1 MTPLDNQDPQS
12 GSPEPVADPAVT
24 DPGATAPTFDWD
36 ADDNP
41 WKQRFEGYRPEA
53 DRKITRLSQFEQAV
67 QDFQT
72 GDPAEMR
79 RAAAILGLA
88 DHLEIEEPEPPV
100 YDDPVEELRAQIAA
114 QQERYTALE
123 GKLTAREQ
131 KEQERAQETAINAEL
146 DTLGLTDKDE
156 RNMVLGTAFT
166 LPAREDGLPDFKAA
180 IARIE
185 ARDKARDRA
194 WASGKRAPRSIQP
207 GQTATQTRD
216 PADMIDS
223 TGALTPEGLDYYA
236 QRMQDRSTVT

>member
-1 MTPLDNQDPQS
+1 MNLDNQDPQS
-12 GSPEPVADPAVT
+12 GPPEPVADPAVP

-36 ADDNP
+36 ADENP

-72 GDPAEMR
+72 GDPSEMR
-79 RAAAILGLA
+79 RAAAILGIA
-88 DHLEIEEPEPPV
+88 DHLDIEEPEPPV
-100 YDDPVEELRAQIAA
+100 YDDPVEELRAQLAA
-114 QQERYTALE
+114 QDEKYTALE
-123 GKLTAREQ
+123 GKLTKREQ
-131 KEQERAQETAINAEL
+131 AEQEAQQVAEINKRL
-146 DTLGLTDKDE
+146 DKLSITDEVE

-166 LPAREDGLPDFKAA
+166 LPMGDDGLPDIPAA

-207 GQTATQTRD
+207 GQTATQTRNISE
-216 PADMIDS
+216 MVDS
-223 TGALTPEGLDYYA
+223 TGLLTQEGLDYLA
-236 QRMQDRSTVT
+236 QQAEGASQV